1 MTVKEWP
8 DMTEDARKYW
18 ALYSGKREV
27 LGHALF
33 NHDPGDQFGWCQGWR
48 FALCDYLT
56 SEWGEHVPGFRQGAG
71 GPDGDAY
78 EYEELTEIRPG
89 PDECWYAL
97 RILDR
102 YREWLRIAG
111 KDY

>member
-1 MTVKEWP
+1 MANDILTI
-8 DMTEDARKYW
+8 AR
-18 ALYSGKREV
+18 LSSGT
-27 LGHALF
+27 
-33 NHDPGDQFGWCQGWR
+33 GDEFGWVQGWR

-56 SEWGEHVPGFRQGAG
+56 SVWGESVPGFRQGVF
-71 GPDGDAY
+71 GPEEDAY
-78 EYEELTEIRPG
+78 EYQELMEILPG
-89 PDECWYAL
+89 PAECRYAL

>member
-1 MTVKEWP
+1 MREWEGMT
-8 DMTEDARKYW
+8 DNARKYW
-18 ALYSGKREV
+18 ALYSGMREI

-33 NHDPGDQFGWCQGWR
+33 NHDPGDQFAWCQGWR
-48 FALCDYLT
+48 FALCDYL
-56 SEWGEHVPGFRQGAG
+56 EFVWGEEVPGFLPNIT
-71 GPDGDAY
+71 GPVEDAY
-78 EYEELTEIRPG
+78 EYQELKEIQPG

>member
-1 MTVKEWP
+1 MQEWEGMT
-8 DMTEDARKYW
+8 DSARKYW

-33 NHDPGDQFGWCQGWR
+33 SHDPGDQFAWCQGWR

-56 SEWGEHVPGFRQGAG
+56 FEWGEYVPDFRPSPM
-71 GPDGDAY
+71 GPEEDAY
-78 EYEELTEIRPG
+78 EYEELTEIQPS
-89 PDECWYAL
+89 PDECRYAL

-111 KDY
+111 RDY